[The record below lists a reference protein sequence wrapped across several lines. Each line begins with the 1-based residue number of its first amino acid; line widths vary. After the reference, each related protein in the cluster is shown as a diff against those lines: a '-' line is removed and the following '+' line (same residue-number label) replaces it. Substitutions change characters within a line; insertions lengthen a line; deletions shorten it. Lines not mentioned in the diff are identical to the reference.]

1 MKQSPDAPATLLEA
15 MQFFADPDFALDF
28 FVQLRWPKG
37 VTCPACNA
45 TEVSF
50 IKTRRIWQCLDCG
63 RQFSAKLGTI
73 FEDSALGLD
82 KWLPAL
88 WMLANCK
95 NGISSYELARALHVT
110 QKTAWFMLHRV
121 RDAMRPAHV
130 RRFKGEVEADE
141 GYIGGQAFW
150 MHKAEKKRRIT
161 KRGWSEKTP
170 VVGFA
175 KRGKNGRSRISA
187 KVLSKVDRAKI
198 EATVKANVAAGA
210 TLYTDDASYY
220 DRMGKTFKH
229 RRVNHAL
236 KTFVQGKAHTN
247 TLENFWSLLKR
258 AIKGTYISV
267 DPFHLQ
273 RYVDEQAFRY
283 NTRKDNDGGR
293 FADVLRAIVGK
304 RLTYH
309 DLIGAKFTFATT

>member
-1 MKQSPDAPATLLEA
+1 MKQAPETPQTLAEA
-15 MQFFADPDFALDF
+15 IRYFSDPDVALAF
-28 FVQLRWPKG
+28 MVKLRWPVG
-37 VTCPACNA
+37 VACPRCGVM
-45 TEVSF
+45 EPSF
-50 IKTRRIWQCLDCG
+50 LKTRRIWKCKGCHQ
-63 RQFSAKLGTI
+63 QFSVKVGTV
-73 FEDSALGLD
+73 FEDSPLGLD
-82 KWLPAL
+82 KWIPAVWL
-88 WMLANCK
+88 LANCK
-95 NGISSYELARALHVT
+95 NGISSYEVARALHVT
-110 QKTAWFMLHRV
+110 QKTAWFMLHRI
-121 RDAMRPAHV
+121 RDAMRPARV

-187 KVLSKVDRAKI
+187 KVLSKVTRAKI
-198 EATVKANVAAGA
+198 EATVKAHVATGS

-220 DRMGKTFKH
+220 DRMSRTFRH
-229 RRVNHAL
+229 RVINHAA
-236 KTFVQGKAHTN
+236 KAFVEGRKHTN
-247 TLENFWSLLKR
+247 TVENFWSLLKR

-283 NTRKDNDGGR
+283 NTRKGDDGSR
-293 FADVLRAIVGK
+293 FADVVAGIVGK

-309 DLIGAKFTFATT
+309 DLIGAKFAFATT

>member
-1 MKQSPDAPATLLEA
+1 MKQAPETPQTLAEA
-15 MQFFADPDFALDF
+15 IRYFSDPDVALAF
-28 FVQLRWPKG
+28 MVTLRWPAG
-37 VTCPACNA
+37 VACPHCGDMA
-45 TEVSF
+45 VSF
-50 IKTRRIWQCLDCG
+50 LKTRRIWKCKGCHQ
-63 RQFSAKLGTI
+63 QFSVKIGTI
-73 FEDSALGLD
+73 FEDSPLGLD
-82 KWLPAL
+82 KWIPAV

-95 NGISSYELARALHVT
+95 NGISSYEIARALHVT
-110 QKTAWFMLHRV
+110 QKTAWFMLHRI
-121 RDAMRPAHV
+121 REAMRPHRV

-150 MHKAEKKRRIT
+150 MHKSEKKRRIT

-187 KVLSKVDRAKI
+187 KVLSKVNRAKI
-198 EATVKANVAAGA
+198 EATVKANVEVGSI
-210 TLYTDDASYY
+210 LYTDDASYY
-220 DRMGKTFKH
+220 DRMGKNYKH

-273 RYVDEQAFRY
+273 AYVDEQAFRY
-283 NTRKDNDGGR
+283 NQRGGDDGSR
-293 FADVLRAIVGK
+293 FAAVIEAVAGK
-304 RLTYH
+304 RLDWGT
-309 DLIGAKFTFATT
+309 LTGRRFVEATA

>member
-1 MKQSPDAPATLLEA
+1 MKTNHTAPATLLEA

-37 VTCPACNA
+37 VTCPACSA

-150 MHKAEKKRRIT
+150 MHKSEKKRRIT

-170 VVGFA
+170 VVGLV
-175 KRGKNGRSRISA
+175 KRGKNGRSRVSA
-187 KVLSKVDRAKI
+187 KVLSKVTRAKI
-198 EATVKANVAAGA
+198 EATVKAHVATGA

-220 DRMGKTFKH
+220 DRMDRAFRH
-229 RRVNHAL
+229 EVINHTA
-236 KTFVQGKAHTN
+236 KSFVEGRKHTN
-247 TLENFWSLLKR
+247 TVENFWSLLKR

-293 FADVLRAIVGK
+293 FAHVLRAIVGK

-309 DLIGAKFTFATT
+309 DLIGAKFSFATT

>member
-1 MKQSPDAPATLLEA
+1 
-15 MQFFADPDFALDF
+15 
-28 FVQLRWPKG
+28 
-37 VTCPACNA
+37 
-45 TEVSF
+45 
-50 IKTRRIWQCLDCG
+50 
-63 RQFSAKLGTI
+63 
-73 FEDSALGLD
+73 
-82 KWLPAL
+82 
-88 WMLANCK
+88 
-95 NGISSYELARALHVT
+95 
-110 QKTAWFMLHRV
+110 
-121 RDAMRPAHV
+121 
-130 RRFKGEVEADE
+130 
-141 GYIGGQAFW
+141 
-150 MHKAEKKRRIT
+150 
-161 KRGWSEKTP
+161 

-283 NTRKDNDGGR
+283 NTRKGNDGSR